1 MYMFVSFKV
10 DGETKSV
17 SQYVRVDNI
26 TKPGITL
33 ENGKVNVEMYNY
45 EFSKAYVFYLSDAA
59 SVNTNNWTQVKDAA
73 AKEQNNPYAST
84 TKNGFMT
91 YRQSSKKNHKDAIYL
106 PNVAALMLCS

>member
-1 MYMFVSFKV
+1 MSFKV